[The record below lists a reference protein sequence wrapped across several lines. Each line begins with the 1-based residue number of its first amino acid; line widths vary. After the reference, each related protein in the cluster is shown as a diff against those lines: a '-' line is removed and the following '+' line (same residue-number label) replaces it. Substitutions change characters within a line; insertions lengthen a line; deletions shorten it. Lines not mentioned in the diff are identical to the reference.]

1 MAVIFAKREENAQVQ
16 QSVILG
22 TIKELIGEGGSINF
36 LDSNLMNPSKRL
48 IVILKK
54 ADGTQS
60 QITCSKEVSEGVRA
74 KTITIGNLLGFEVA
88 EYTSEEGEMYNLV
101 KMPNLG
107 GKLISFDAD
116 EIEVV
121 AYTSKASSKDLT
133 PEALQALLAM

>member
-1 MAVIFAKREENAQVQ
+1 MAVIFAKREDVQVQ
-16 QSVILG
+16 QSVTLG

-36 LDSNLMNPSKRL
+36 LDSNLMNGNKRL

-60 QITCSKEVSEGVRA
+60 QITCSKEVSEGVRS
-74 KTITIGNLLGFEVA
+74 KTLTIGNLLGFEVA
-88 EYTSEEGEMYNLV
+88 EYTSEEGETYNLV

-107 GKLISFDAD
+107 GKLISFAAD

-121 AYTSKASSKDLT
+121 AYTGKASSKDLT